1 MLKNTFIFII
11 LFLISDIAFS
21 QFDPQRKGN
30 RNSGPQFDDGEISG
44 YIFDKQSKTPL
55 EAVSIQLIKTRDSS
69 LYKGTETDN
78 NGFFKFSD
86 VSQGRYTL
94 SVFLTGYNRN
104 IRPVIMNDAE
114 NKNFLIDTIYL
125 NTGTETDEIEVQT
138 DRPFMELKGDKKI
151 FNVGENM
158 NVTGGTALE
167 VLKNIPSVTVDIDDV
182 ISLRG
187 GQQIKFFINGRPV
200 VGSVS
205 RILENLP
212 ADQISSVEVITNP
225 SAKYEAEGSTG
236 VINIVL
242 KKYDDS
248 GFNGQLNLSS
258 GTGDKY
264 GGGLNLNYKNSLY
277 NFSGSYDYR
286 KRNMDFSSAI
296 TRNNFLFP
304 ESAFTQQTSDGS
316 FNMSGNNFRGEIEY
330 QLSKSDILN
339 FSARFDESDGS
350 RGNTQNLFEYNQS
363 GTLTENAVTYNKS
376 TDKDNGY
383 SLGLNYFK
391 YFKDPKESLTGEA
404 SYSYEKEYENDNIQT
419 NYVFPENT
427 FPEISLIDG
436 SELTGEFNLQTD
448 YALPIGKESK
458 FETGLKYNLR
468 NTNTGNY
475 YYDQNYSTGG
485 YYLDSALTD
494 VFTFNEDLG
503 ALYAIY
509 GNESGKFTYS
519 LGIRGEYWKYDI
531 DQTFADVNT
540 SRDQFDL
547 FPSITLSQKL
557 GDTEDMSLSYSR
569 KVRRPGYRELSPVV
583 RTFSPVFYR
592 VGNPDLNSE
601 FINSFEL
608 NFVKFFTTF
617 SVIPSVFYRLTTD
630 KITSYST
637 LIDSNISLNTSINA
651 DKEISY
657 GAEILLNGAFSKSF
671 SLNGSISY
679 FTQEISS
686 DTIGNNSSNTF
697 SGRAFASYNLPFDA
711 GIQLT
716 YFYSGSFIST
726 QGEVDPVSSFDL
738 SLRKD
743 LFDKKLN
750 INLRI
755 SDIFNTQK
763 FAGTSTTSSYTQQF
777 SRQRESNMGMLSFTY
792 KFGSEDK
799 NKSRKK
805 KRSNSN
811 ENRDNGGD
819 GDF

>member
-1 MLKNTFIFII
+1 MQIKYLLLLV
-11 LFLISDIAFS
+11 LFLFTNISSS
-21 QFDPQRKGN
+21 QQEPGKNNN
-30 RNSGPQFDDGEISG
+30 RNIKPQFDDGEVSG
-44 YIFDKQSKTPL
+44 YIFDNQSNTPL
-55 EAVSIQLIKTRDSS
+55 EAVAIQLIRVRDSS
-69 LYKGTETDN
+69 LFKGTESDI
-78 NGFFKFSD
+78 NGFFKID
-86 VSQGRYTL
+86 GVSQGRYSL
-94 SVFLTGYNRN
+94 SIFVTGYNRN
-104 IRPVIMNDAE
+104 IRPIMMNDPE
-114 NKNFLIDTIYL
+114 NKNISLDTIL
-125 NTGTETDEIEVQT
+125 LSTGTVTDEIEVQT
-138 DRPFMELKGDKKI
+138 DRPFLELKGDKKV

-187 GQQIKFFINGRPV
+187 GQQIKFFINGRPA
-200 VGSVS
+200 VGSIS

-264 GGGLNLNYKNSLY
+264 GGGLNLNYKKNDY
-277 NFSGSYDYR
+277 NFTGSYDYR
-286 KRNMDFSSAI
+286 KRSMNFNTSIS
-296 TRNNFLFP
+296 RNNFLFP
-304 ESAFTQQTSDGS
+304 ESAFTNQTSNGS
-316 FNMSGNNFRGEIEY
+316 FNMSGNNFRGELEY
-330 QLSKSDILN
+330 QLSKSDVLN
-339 FSARFDESDGS
+339 LSARFDQRERS
-350 RGNTQNLFEYNQS
+350 RGNTQDLLVYNQNNI
-363 GTLTENAVTYNKS
+363 LTENAVTYNNS
-376 TDKDNGY
+376 LDKDNGY
-383 SLGLNYFK
+383 TLGLNYYK
-391 YFKDPKESLTGEA
+391 YFKDPKESLSGEA
-404 SYSYEKEYENDNIQT
+404 NYSYEKEYDNDNIQT
-419 NYVFPENT
+419 NYTFPENIL
-427 FPEISLIDG
+427 PAISLIDG
-436 SELTGEFNLQTD
+436 SELTGELNIQTD
-448 YALPIGKESK
+448 YSK
-458 FETGLKYNLR
+458 PFSKSSLFETGLKYSLR

-475 YYDQNYSTGG
+475 YYDENDTTGG
-485 YYLDSALTD
+485 YILDSTLTD
-494 VFTFNEDLG
+494 VFSFDENLG
-503 ALYAIY
+503 AVYAIY
-509 GNESGKFTYS
+509 GNEVGNFSFNVGV
-519 LGIRGEYWKYDI
+519 RGEYWNYNI
-531 DQTFADVNT
+531 DQTFANVNT

-547 FPSITLSQKL
+547 FPSVTLSQKL
-557 GDTEDMSLSYSR
+557 GVTEDISLSYSR

-608 NFVKFFTTF
+608 NFAKFFTTF
-617 SVIPSVFYRLTTD
+617 SIIPSVFYRLTTD

-657 GAEILLNGAFSKSF
+657 GAEILLNGAFSKNF

-679 FTQEISS
+679 FTQEINS
-686 DTIGNNSSNTF
+686 DSIGTNSNNTF

-716 YFYSGSFIST
+716 YFYSGKFIST
-726 QGEVDPVSSFDL
+726 QGEVDPFSSFDV

-743 LFDKKLN
+743 FFAKKLS

-763 FAGTSTTSSYTQQF
+763 FAGSSTTNTYTQQF
-777 SRQRESNMGMLSFTY
+777 SRQRESNMGMLSLTY
-792 KFGSEDK
+792 KFGTDEK
-799 NKSRKK
+799 KKSRKK

-811 ENRDNGGD
+811 DNNDNGGD
-819 GDF
+819 VDF